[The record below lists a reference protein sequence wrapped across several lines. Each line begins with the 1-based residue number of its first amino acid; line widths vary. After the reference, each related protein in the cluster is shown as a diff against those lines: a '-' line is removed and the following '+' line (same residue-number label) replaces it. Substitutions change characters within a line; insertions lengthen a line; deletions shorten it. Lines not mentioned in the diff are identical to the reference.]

1 MLRSVMV
8 AASLLSAST
17 VAPAS
22 AATSSE
28 ISGIWMRSD
37 GNVRV
42 IIKHCGKAYCATNI
56 WVKDTSNGEA
66 VGDRLVMNVT
76 PQSANILTGTGY
88 DAKRKLTY
96 SMQIS
101 VEPNSLSSR
110 GCVIGGMICKTLDW
124 SK

>member
-1 MLRSVMV
+1 
-8 AASLLSAST
+8 
-17 VAPAS
+17 
-22 AATSSE
+22 
-28 ISGIWMRSD
+28 MRSD